1 MEQAELLEFVVES
14 LEKQSIPYMVVGSYA
29 SLVLGEPR
37 LTLDIDIVIDLKVH
51 QVVQFCSSFPT
62 IEFYLSEAAIR
73 DAVRSR
79 APFNVLHPTSGHKLD
94 FILPRD
100 DEWGRLQLARRRRVK
115 LLPDRE
121 GYTASPEDV
130 ILGKMWYYDIGGS
143 EKHLRDIAGI
153 LRVSDPLLDRDYLDT
168 WSAKLGY
175 ADIWKAILER
185 EPPKVSLRDD
195 AS

>member
-1 MEQAELLEFVVES
+1 VEQTELLKFVVES
-14 LEKQSIPYMVVGSYA
+14 LEKLSIPYMVVGSYA

-37 LTLDIDIVIDLKVH
+37 MTLDIDIVIDLKVH
-51 QVVQFCSSFPT
+51 QVSQFCSSFPAS
-62 IEFYLSEAAIR
+62 EFYLSEAAVR

-79 APFNVLHPTSGHKLD
+79 APFNVLHPTSGNKID

-100 DEWGRLQLARRRRVK
+100 DEWGRLQLARRQRVK

-130 ILGKMWYYDIGGS
+130 ILGKMWYYDLGGS

-153 LRVSDPLLDRDYLDT
+153 LRVSGALLDRGYLDT

-175 ADIWKAILER
+175 ADTWKTIQER
-185 EPPKVSLRDD
+185 EATTR
-195 AS
+195 